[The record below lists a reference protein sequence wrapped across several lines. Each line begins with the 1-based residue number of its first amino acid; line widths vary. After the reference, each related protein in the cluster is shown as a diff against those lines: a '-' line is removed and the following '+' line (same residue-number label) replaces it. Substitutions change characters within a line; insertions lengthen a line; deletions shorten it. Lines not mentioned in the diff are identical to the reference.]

1 LHDKIILMPEESPEQ
16 GILRIVEPTRQ
27 TVMLDDVRETFSR
40 MIAAGEGIE
49 KSYNTAYG
57 VTLSAYDA
65 NNMAMTLL
73 SNKYVVDRINQLYKE
88 RMIMRNL
95 TKESVV
101 VKLAEMFDVSLVDYF
116 KSDMSGLKDTSE
128 WSEPMRLSAK
138 KIEFG
143 KFGVKFE
150 IADKLAIADKMI
162 SMLGYIN
169 PEQKE
174 ITDSGLSKYT
184 DKELAEMAGVE
195 VDYQEV
201 KQSKKK

>member
-1 LHDKIILMPEESPEQ
+1 MSEEPEQ
-16 GILRIVEPTRQ
+16 GILRIIEPTRK
-27 TVMLDDVRETFSR
+27 TVMLDDVRENFAR

-57 VTLSAYDA
+57 VSLNAYDA
-65 NNMAMTLL
+65 NNMAITLL
-73 SNKYVVDRINQLYKE
+73 ENQYVVDRINQLYKE

-95 TKESVV
+95 TKESIVV
-101 VKLAEMFDVSLVDYF
+101 SLKEMFDVSIADYF
-116 KSDMSGLKDTSE
+116 DEEMQCLKSSDRWTESMK
-128 WSEPMRLSAK
+128 MAAK

-150 IADKLAIADKMI
+150 IADKMAIADKMI
-162 SMLGYIN
+162 NMLGFVK

-174 ITDSGLSKYT
+174 ISDSGLSKYT

-201 KQSKKK
+201 KTKKK

>member
-1 LHDKIILMPEESPEQ
+1 MSEEPEQ

-57 VTLSAYDA
+57 VTLSAFDA
-65 NNMAMTLL
+65 NNMAITLL

-101 VKLAEMFDVSLVDYF
+101 VKLAEMFDVSLADYF
-116 KSDMSGLKDTSE
+116 DEDLQQLKSTDK
-128 WSEPMRLSAK
+128 WSEPMKMAAK

-150 IADKLAIADKMI
+150 LSDKMAIADKI
-162 SMLGYIN
+162 INMLGYIN

-174 ITDSGLSKYT
+174 ISDSGLSKYT

-201 KQSKKK
+201 KIKKK

>member
-1 LHDKIILMPEESPEQ
+1 
-16 GILRIVEPTRQ
+16 
-27 TVMLDDVRETFSR
+27 MLDDVRETFAR

-49 KSYNTAYG
+49 KSYNVSYG
-57 VTLSAYDA
+57 VSLNAHDA
-65 NNMAMTLL
+65 NNMAITLL
-73 SNKYVVDRINQLYKE
+73 ENQYVVDRINQLYKE

-95 TKESVV
+95 TKESIVV
-101 VKLAEMFDVSLVDYF
+101 SLKEMFDVSIADYF
-116 KSDMSGLKDTSE
+116 DEEMKCFKSSDR
-128 WSEPMRLSAK
+128 WSESMKMAAK

-150 IADKLAIADKMI
+150 LSDKMAIADKMI
-162 SMLGYIN
+162 NVLGFVK
-169 PEQKE
+169 PAPKE

-201 KQSKKK
+201 KSKKK

>member
-1 LHDKIILMPEESPEQ
+1 MNEEPEQ

-57 VTLSAYDA
+57 VTLSAFDA
-65 NNMAMTLL
+65 NNMAITLL

-101 VKLAEMFDVSLVDYF
+101 VKLAEMFDVSLADYF
-116 KSDMSGLKDTSE
+116 DEDLQQLKSTDK
-128 WSEPMRLSAK
+128 WSEPMKMAAK

-150 IADKLAIADKMI
+150 LSDKMAIADKI
-162 SMLGYIN
+162 INMLGYIN

-174 ITDSGLSKYT
+174 ISDSGLSKYT

-201 KQSKKK
+201 KQSKKNK

>member
-1 LHDKIILMPEESPEQ
+1 MSEDTSEQ
-16 GILRIVEPTRQ
+16 GILRIIEPTRK

-57 VTLSAYDA
+57 VSLSAFDA
-65 NNMAMTLL
+65 NNMAITLL
-73 SNKYVVDRINQLYKE
+73 ENQYVVDRINQLYKE

-95 TKESVV
+95 TKESIVV
-101 VKLAEMFDVSLVDYF
+101 SLKEMFDVSIADYF
-116 KSDMSGLKDTSE
+116 DEEMQCLKSSDR
-128 WSEPMRLSAK
+128 WSESMKMAAK

-150 IADKLAIADKMI
+150 LSDKMAIADKI
-162 SMLGYIN
+162 IN
-169 PEQKE
+169 IMQYAQPAPKE
-174 ITDSGLSKYT
+174 ISDSGLSKYT